1 MLYKNDGK
9 IYIKV
14 SEKFIEVD
22 VRKSKNG
29 EYDVIAKDKSIEAY
43 GNKNKFSEVTLEQ
56 AYEILNKNSKK
67 LSLDDENLDK

>member
-22 VRKSKNG
+22 VKKSKND

-43 GNKNKFSEVTLEQ
+43 GNENKFSEVTLEQ